1 MIAVFLEFVATKS
14 FLTLRAFLDVG
25 TSNKAGSVLPAKFRI
40 SSLSRQ
46 DIWAAVK
53 HNVEL
58 EQEIGQDE

>member
-40 SSLSRQ
+40 VAQISCLGKIFGLQ
-46 DIWAAVK
+46 
-53 HNVEL
+53 
-58 EQEIGQDE
+58 